1 MEGAL
6 NQNKLKKIKLP
17 KQYEYKEGITNP
29 EYKQYDGWEK
39 VSYSQ
44 VTSFE
49 SPEYKGQYI
58 ASYFA
63 GIPDAGNIFST
74 FGSMCGNYLDTSNQ
88 VQDPYLDKVDLKTLD
103 KVIQSHPKDS
113 LFEYEIVI
121 SLEPFGLERTCL
133 QAFVD
138 RLSIEEGVT
147 SVVDF
152 KTGGENKIDYYTSDA
167 YEQLDIYCYGLEKL
181 GYDNLTPQVILL
193 SRKGNQLD
201 KSALHFNGKT
211 SMGLRLN
218 GDVFNLPREYNKKR
232 SEEILKRVAQTCV
245 QISDYLEI
253 YKKYLY
259 ENND

>member
-1 MEGAL
+1 MVAL
-6 NQNKLKKIKLP
+6 NQNKMKKIKLP
-17 KQYEYKEGITNP
+17 KQYEYIEGITNP
-29 EYKQYDGWEK
+29 KYKQYDGWEK

-44 VTSFE
+44 INSFE

-63 GIPDAGNIFST
+63 GIPDPGNVFST

-88 VQDPYLDKVDLKTLD
+88 VQDPYLDEEDLKALD
-103 KVIQSHPKDS
+103 EVIRSHPKDS
-113 LFEYEIVI
+113 IFEYEIVI

-152 KTGGENKIDYYTSDA
+152 KTGGENKIAYYTSDD
-167 YEQLDIYCYGLEKL
+167 YEQLDIYCYGLEQL
-181 GYDNLTPQVILL
+181 GFENLVPQVILL

-201 KSALHFNGKT
+201 KSALHSNGKT
-211 SMGLRLN
+211 PMGLRLN
-218 GDVFNLPREYNKKR
+218 GDIFNLPREYNKKR
-232 SEEILKRVAQTCV
+232 SEEILKRVAKTCIK
-245 QISDYLEI
+245 ISDYLKI
-253 YKKYLY
+253 YKKYLN